1 MNNQPLSFFI
11 LWVAL
16 ASMLLGCGDDEGTL
30 PTAVTDV
37 EPNRGAEGMRIKIKG
52 NSFGEAITDHVVF
65 FSGQAAAIEEVS
77 NEEIIVVVPEGVNTG
92 TVSLSLGGTTYE
104 GPVFTVLEE
113 EVSLS
118 EGFSEDAGVTTEGTS
133 FVYESETQPGLTV
146 LRLTPPKARRVGF
159 AYYGTKV
166 PVMNGF
172 ETTFDFQVHEVGA
185 PASQTEDR
193 GSEGFAFVIQNQ
205 GINARG
211 HMGASMGYAGIRN
224 SVAVEFDVYQNQD
237 DVVSSFADPNGNHIS
252 VQTNTN
258 PSEQFGETGAEIYH
272 SLAYTTVDTHPDLPE
287 LTTQGSDKHS
297 ARIVYSAAPGNLQVF
312 VDDNLV
318 LSVDMELSDYIN
330 AADGR
335 AYVGFT
341 ASTSLED
348 RWASHDILNWSLE
361 PVE

>member
-1 MNNQPLSFFI
+1 M
-11 LWVAL
+11 A
-16 ASMLLGCGDDEGTL
+16 
-30 PTAVTDV
+30 
-37 EPNRGAEGMRIKIKG
+37 
-52 NSFGEAITDHVVF
+52 
-65 FSGQAAAIEEVS
+65 
-77 NEEIIVVVPEGVNTG
+77 
-92 TVSLSLGGTTYE
+92 
-104 GPVFTVLEE
+104 
-113 EVSLS
+113 
-118 EGFSEDAGVTTEGTS
+118 TEGTS

-172 ETTFDFQVHEVGA
+172 ETSFDFQVHEVGA
-185 PASQTEDR
+185 PVSQTEDR

-224 SVAVEFDVYQNQD
+224 AVVVEFDVYQNQE
-237 DVVSSFADPNGNHIS
+237 DVASSFADPNGNHIS

-258 PSEQFGETGAEIYH
+258 PNEQFGETGAEIYH
-272 SLAYTTVDTHPDLPE
+272 SLAYTTEETHPNLPDLTSRGTE
-287 LTTQGSDKHS
+287 KHS
-297 ARIVYSAAPGNLQVF
+297 ARVIYSAAPGNLQIF
-312 VDDNLV
+312 VDNSLV
-318 LSVDMELSDYIN
+318 LSVDIELSNYIN
-330 AADGR
+330 TADGR